1 MRRLLF
7 VLVVVV
13 AGVAALGYYRGWF
26 TVSTVGKQEVDL
38 KMDNEKLKEDEAKAK
53 AKLEGLKGQI
63 QDKVGEPKKE
73 APAKPAGDGQN

>member
-7 VLVVVV
+7 VLVLLV

-38 KMDNEKLKEDEAKAK
+38 KMDSEKLKEDEAKAK

-63 QDKVGEPKKE
+63 QDKADEPKKE
-73 APAKPAGDGQN
+73 APAKPPRDGQN